1 MDLSP
6 QLTMKAAITAV
17 IFVKDKTPDEL
28 KVMQQQLATEELRK
42 KVAADLQQQ
51 LAKLSSGMS
60 EDTFQKYVAEIV
72 DRMFA
77 NINLRLN
84 APVE

>member
-6 QLTMKAAITAV
+6 QLTMKAAISAV
-17 IFVKDKTPDEL
+17 LFVKDKTSDEL
-28 KVMQQQLATEELRK
+28 KVMQQQLATKELREQ
-42 KVAADLQQQ
+42 VAADFQEQ
-51 LAKLSSGMS
+51 LVKLSSDMS
-60 EDTFQKYVAEIV
+60 EDVFQKYVTEIV

-77 NINLRLN
+77 NINLRLS